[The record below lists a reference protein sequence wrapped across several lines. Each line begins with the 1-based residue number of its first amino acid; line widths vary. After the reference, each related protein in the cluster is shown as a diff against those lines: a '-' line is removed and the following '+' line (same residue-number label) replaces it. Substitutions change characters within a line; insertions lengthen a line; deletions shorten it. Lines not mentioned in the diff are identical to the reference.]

1 MLSES
6 SSQELIVLRQR
17 LAEQTAMLTQVE
29 QRLLH
34 SKQIEYTLNASQQ
47 KLSVVLQQA
56 PIAVIEWSAALEVVD
71 WNSTAERL
79 LGYTR
84 QEVMG
89 RHATTLLAPE
99 HSHQVMQTWLQ
110 QRESDRTCNP
120 TLTKDRRLITC
131 EWHNTPLI
139 DLQGQITGLV
149 SMVQACS
156 EQAALRCE
164 SLDHHPSTTATPER
178 LTQPIQADA
187 IAHSSPT
194 FLNDIINATADP
206 LFVKDQQHRYVVLN
220 DPFCQFMG
228 WNRAEVIGLNDHDVF
243 PDTAQADFFRDA
255 DQLVLDDG
263 IDREEEESITNL
275 HGVTH
280 IFSTKKSCL
289 YDAAGNRFMVGTMR
303 DITALKQAEA
313 ALKQAKDEL
322 EMRVKER
329 TQELQ
334 QTVMQLQQEIH
345 ERQAAL
351 HERDQAEAKLQHTRK
366 FLESVLKTLPVAVI
380 AKEAK
385 DLRYVLWNPAAEAVL
400 GATAKDVMGK
410 NAYDLLPP
418 EEAEALTE
426 NDRQVLKSRHI
437 LDIPEQLV
445 ITNGEARILHTK
457 KTAVFDEE
465 GKPQYLLAIT
475 EDITERKQAEAALRQ
490 NEAQLRE
497 LVQREALINRVANQ
511 IRSSLDLD
519 TILQTT
525 VHEVRNLLQID
536 RCSFCWYHVQSDQF
550 ASLEFTH
557 ESRDAAFPSF
567 LGTYPQDLSK
577 PADRHNPI
585 VESLLNQT
593 LYRVDDVATDPHLKP
608 EARDIL
614 QFYGY
619 HSELL
624 LPVHILSGQLGGI
637 HCGHHSAVRPWSD
650 SEIELLQAV
659 ASQLA
664 IAINQAEL
672 YNQSVTA
679 ANTAQQQAQQL
690 EQALQELQQAQA
702 QMVQSEKM
710 SSLGQLV
717 AGVAHEIN
725 NPVNFIYGNLTYANE
740 YTQDLLNLLNLY
752 QQHYP
757 TPTSQ
762 IETVADAIDI
772 QFVMTD
778 LPRLLA
784 SMKVGADRIQKIVA
798 SLRTFS
804 RMDEAEFKAVDLHDG
819 IDSTLMILQSR
830 LKAQQLR
837 SQGRE
842 YNRPEI
848 AIVKDYGALPL
859 VECYAGQL
867 NQVFMNI
874 LSNAI
879 DALEE
884 SFERSASRA
893 ANDALDEG
901 YERTAVVGNEQP
913 PGTIRIRTDIRA
925 SDRIIITIADNGS
938 GIPEAARQ
946 RLFDPFFTTKPV
958 GKGTGMGLSISYQ
971 IVTERHGGSLQCAST
986 PGEGTEFTIEI
997 PLKQQAQ

>member
-6 SSQELIVLRQR
+6 SSQEIIALRQR
-17 LAEQTAMLTQVE
+17 VSEQAAMLTQVE
-29 QRLLH
+29 QQLLH
-34 SKQIEYTLNASQQ
+34 SKQVEYALNASQQ
-47 KLSVVLQQA
+47 KLSAVLQQA
-56 PIAVIEWSAALEVVD
+56 PIAIIEWSATLEVVD
-71 WNSTAERL
+71 WNPTAEKL
-79 LGYTR
+79 LGYT
-84 QEVMG
+84 QPEVMG
-89 RHATTLLAPE
+89 RHVTTLLTPE
-99 HSHQVMQTWLQ
+99 YSHQAMQTWPQ
-110 QRESDRTCNP
+110 QRNSDRTRIRA
-120 TLTKDRRLITC
+120 LTKDSRVLTC
-131 EWHNTPLI
+131 EWHNTPLLDSQEQVMGI
-139 DLQGQITGLV
+139 V
-149 SMVQACS
+149 SVVRECADQAI
-156 EQAALRCE
+156 ALPVL
-164 SLDHHPSTTATPER
+164 SDHHASDAATPEPVPH
-178 LTQPIQADA
+178 QAQADA
-187 IAHSSPT
+187 IAHISPT

-206 LFVKDQQHRYVVLN
+206 LFVKDQQHRYILLN
-220 DPFCQFMG
+220 DAYCQFMG
-228 WNRAEVIGLNDHDVF
+228 WNRAEAVGLNDHDVF
-243 PDTAQADFFRDA
+243 PDTEQADFFRST
-255 DQLVLDDG
+255 DQIVLDDG
-263 IDREEEESITNL
+263 LDREDEESLTNL
-275 HGVTH
+275 QGVTH
-280 IFSTKKSCL
+280 IFSTKKTRL
-289 YDAAGNRFMVGTMR
+289 QDASGNRFMVGTMR
-303 DITALKQAEA
+303 DITALKHAEA
-313 ALKQAKDEL
+313 ALKQAKQEL
-322 EMRVKER
+322 EYRVEER
-329 TQELQ
+329 TTELQ
-334 QTVMQLQQEIH
+334 QTVMQLQQEIY

-351 HERDQAEAKLQHTRK
+351 HERNQAEAKLQHTRK

-385 DLRYVLWNPAAEAVL
+385 ELRYVLWNPAAEAVL
-400 GATAKDVMGK
+400 GATAKEMMGK
-410 NAYDLLPP
+410 NAYDVLPP
-418 EEAEALTE
+418 EAAEALLE
-426 NDRQVLKSRHI
+426 NDRQVLKSKSVV
-437 LDIPEQLV
+437 DIPEIV
-445 ITNGEARILHTK
+445 VSSNGEARILHTK

-475 EDITERKQAEAALRQ
+475 EDITERKQAEAALHQ
-490 NEAQLRE
+490 NEEQLRE
-497 LVQREALINRVANQ
+497 LVQREELINRVANQ

-536 RCSFCWYHVQSDQF
+536 RCSFCWYHIQSDELAQ
-550 ASLEFTH
+550 LDFTH

-567 LGTYPQDLSK
+567 IGSYPQDLSK
-577 PADRHNPI
+577 PTDHRNPI

-593 LYRVDDVATDPHLKP
+593 PYRVDNIATDPHLKP
-608 EARDIL
+608 GAREVL

-619 HSELL
+619 HSELV
-624 LPVHILSGQLGGI
+624 LPVPILSGQLGGI

-650 SEIELLQAV
+650 SEVELLQAV

-757 TPTSQ
+757 SPAPQ
-762 IETVADAIDI
+762 IKTVADAIDI

-804 RMDEAEFKAVDLHDG
+804 RMDEAEFKAVNIHEG

-830 LKAQQLR
+830 LKPQQLR

-842 YNRPEI
+842 YTRTEI
-848 AIVKDYGALPL
+848 EVVKAYGELPL

-879 DALEE
+879 DALDEE
-884 SFERSASRA
+884 NVKRDA
-893 ANDALDEG
+893 A
-901 YERTAVVGNEQP
+901 TIEQNP
-913 PGTIRIRTDIRA
+913 STIQIRTEILGD
-925 SDRIIITIADNGS
+925 DRVRIAIADNGP
-938 GIPEAARQ
+938 GIPEAALQ

-971 IVTERHGGSLQCAST
+971 IVTERHGGTLRCLST
-986 PGEGTEFTIEI
+986 PEEGTEFLIEI
-997 PLKQQAQ
+997 PLKQQPRD

>member
-6 SSQELIVLRQR
+6 SSQELIDLRQR
-17 LAEQTAMLTQVE
+17 VADQAAMLSQVE
-29 QRLLH
+29 QQLLQF
-34 SKQIEYTLNASQQ
+34 KQTEYTLTASHH
-47 KLSVVLQQA
+47 KLSVILQQS
-56 PIAVIEWSAALEVVD
+56 PIAIIEWNTAFEVID
-71 WNSTAERL
+71 WNPTAESL

-84 QEVMG
+84 QEAIGQHV
-89 RHATTLLAPE
+89 TVLLTPE
-99 HSHQVMQTWLQ
+99 HSQQVMSTWLH
-110 QRESDRTCNP
+110 QRESECTFNRTF
-120 TLTKDRRLITC
+120 TKDGKVITC
-131 EWHNTPLI
+131 EWHNAPLLDMQNRVI
-139 DLQGQITGLV
+139 GMV
-149 SMVQACS
+149 SLVQAGMEPAQSQKLSTVPLS
-156 EQAALRCE
+156 ESAAQLCV
-164 SLDHHPSTTATPER
+164 S
-178 LTQPIQADA
+178 QKQADA
-187 IAHSSPT
+187 IAHISPA
-194 FLNDIINATADP
+194 FLSDIINATADP
-206 LFVKDQQHRYVVLN
+206 LFVKDEQHRYIVLN
-220 DPFCQFMG
+220 NSFCQFMG

-243 PDTAQADFFRDA
+243 PDAAQADFFRET
-255 DQLVLDDG
+255 DQLVLNDG
-263 IDREEEESITNL
+263 CDREDEESLTNL
-275 HGVTH
+275 HGMTH
-280 IFSTKKSCL
+280 LFSTKKSCL
-289 YDAAGNRFMVGTMR
+289 HDAAGNKYLVGTMR

-322 EMRVKER
+322 EMRVEER
-329 TQELQ
+329 TVELQ
-334 QTVMQLQQEIH
+334 QIVAQLQQKVY

-351 HERDQAEAKLQHTRK
+351 HKRDQAEAKLQHTRK

-380 AKEAK
+380 AKEVK

-400 GATAKDVMGK
+400 GATAKEMLGK
-410 NAYDLLPP
+410 NAYDCLPFG
-418 EEAEALTE
+418 EAEALVTH
-426 NDRQVLKSRHI
+426 DRQI
-437 LDIPEQLV
+437 LTNRQIVDIPETLV
-445 ITNGEARILHTK
+445 QANGETRVLHTK

-490 NEAQLRE
+490 SEAQLRE
-497 LVQREALINRVANQ
+497 LAQREELLNRVANQ

-536 RCSFCWYHVQSDQF
+536 RCSFCWYHTLTDQLP
-550 ASLEFTH
+550 SLEFTH

-567 LGTYPQDLSK
+567 LGTYPQDHSN

-585 VESLLNQT
+585 IESLLSQT
-593 LYRVDDVATDPHLKP
+593 PYRVDDVATDPYLKP
-608 EARDIL
+608 EAREIL
-614 QFYGY
+614 HFYGY

-624 LPVHILSGQLGGI
+624 LPVPILSDQLGGI
-637 HCGHHSAVRPWSD
+637 HCGHHTTVRPWSD
-650 SEIELLQAV
+650 SEMELLQAV

-672 YNQSVTA
+672 YKQSLTA

-740 YTQDLLNLLNLY
+740 YTQDLLNLIDLY

-757 TPTSQ
+757 TPAAS
-762 IETVADAIDI
+762 IKSVADAIDI
-772 QFVMTD
+772 QFVMID

-784 SMKVGADRIQKIVA
+784 SMKVGADRIQQIVA

-804 RMDEAEFKAVDLHDG
+804 RMDEAEFKAVNIHEG

-830 LKAQQLR
+830 LKVQQLR
-837 SQGRE
+837 SKGQE
-842 YNRPEI
+842 YTRPPIEI
-848 AIVKDYGALPL
+848 MKDYADLPL

-879 DALEE
+879 DALDDEK
-884 SFERSASRA
+884 SQHA
-893 ANDALDEG
+893 ATKDQA
-901 YERTAVVGNEQP
+901 P
-913 PGTIRIRTDIRA
+913 SIIRIRTQVLTDDHIMIA
-925 SDRIIITIADNGS
+925 IADTGP
-938 GIPEAARQ
+938 GMAETTRQ

-958 GKGTGMGLSISYQ
+958 GKGTGLGLSISYQ
-971 IVTERHGGSLQCAST
+971 IVTERHGGSLRCRSAL
-986 PGEGTEFTIEI
+986 GEGTEFIIEI
-997 PLKQQAQ
+997 PLRQAT

>member
-6 SSQELIVLRQR
+6 SSQELIDLRQR
-17 LAEQTAMLTQVE
+17 VAAQAAMLSEVE
-29 QRLLH
+29 HQLLH
-34 SKQIEYTLNASQQ
+34 FKQTEYALKASHR
-47 KLSVVLQQA
+47 KLSVVLQQS
-56 PIAVIEWSAALEVVD
+56 PIAIIEWNTAFEVVD
-71 WNSTAERL
+71 WNPMAESL
-79 LGYTR
+79 LGYTP
-84 QEVMG
+84 QEVIG
-89 RHATTLLAPE
+89 RHVTTLLTPE
-99 HSHQVMQTWLQ
+99 PTNQAITTWLN
-110 QRESDRTCNP
+110 QRDGDRTLKR
-120 TLTKDRRLITC
+120 TSTKDGRVVTC
-131 EWHNTPLI
+131 EWHNTPLL
-139 DLQGQITGLV
+139 DGQNQVIGMV
-149 SMVQACS
+149 SLVQACAERS
-156 EQAALRCE
+156 HTQTPL
-164 SLDHHPSTTATPER
+164 TATLLNEFV
-178 LTQPIQADA
+178 QPRVSDQPQADA
-187 IAHSSPT
+187 IAHISPG
-194 FLNDIINATADP
+194 FLSDIINATADP
-206 LFVKDQQHRYVVLN
+206 LFVKDEQHRYIVLN

-228 WNRAEVIGLNDHDVF
+228 WNREEVIGLDDHGVF
-243 PDTAQADFFRDA
+243 PDAEQADFFRST
-255 DQLVLDDG
+255 DQLVLNDG
-263 IDREEEESITNL
+263 CDREDEETLTNL
-275 HGVTH
+275 HGVTC
-280 IFSTKKSCL
+280 IFSTKKACL
-289 YDAAGNRFMVGTMR
+289 QDIAGNRFLVGTMR

-313 ALKQAKDEL
+313 ALKQAKDDL
-322 EMRVKER
+322 EMRVEER
-329 TQELQ
+329 TIELQ
-334 QTVMQLQQEIH
+334 RTVVQLQQEVS

-351 HERDQAEAKLQHTRK
+351 HERNQAEAKLQHTRK

-385 DLRYVLWNPAAEAVL
+385 ELRYVLWNPAAEGVL
-400 GATAKDVMGK
+400 GATAKEMMGK
-410 NAYDLLPP
+410 NAYDCLPQQQ
-418 EEAEALTE
+418 AEALIE
-426 NDRQVLKSRHI
+426 HDRQVLKSKRI
-437 LDIPEQLV
+437 INIPETVVQ
-445 ITNGEARILHTK
+445 INGETRLLHTK
-457 KTAVFDEE
+457 KTAVFDED

-475 EDITERKQAEAALRQ
+475 EDITERKQAEAALLQ
-490 NEAQLRE
+490 SEAQLRA
-497 LVQREALINRVANQ
+497 LAQREELLNRVANQ

-525 VHEVRNLLQID
+525 VHEVRSLLKID
-536 RCSFCWYHVQSDQF
+536 RCSFCWYHIQSDQLS
-550 ASLEFTH
+550 SLEFTH

-577 PADRHNPI
+577 PADRHNPV
-585 VESLLNQT
+585 VESLLSQT
-593 LYRVDDVATDPHLKP
+593 PYRVDDVATDPHLKP
-608 EARDIL
+608 EAREIL
-614 QFYGY
+614 HFYGY

-624 LPVHILSGQLGGI
+624 LPVPILSGQLGGI

-650 SEIELLQAV
+650 LELELLQAV

-740 YTQDLLNLLNLY
+740 YTQDLLNLLDLY

-757 TPTSQ
+757 TPALQ
-762 IETVADAIDI
+762 IKAVADAIDI

-778 LPRLLA
+778 LPRLLT
-784 SMKVGADRIQKIVA
+784 SMKVGADRIQQIVA

-804 RMDEAEFKAVDLHDG
+804 RMDEAEFKAVNLHEG

-830 LKAQQLR
+830 FKAQQLR

-842 YNRPEI
+842 YTRH
-848 AIVKDYGALPL
+848 AIEVIKDYGDLPL

-879 DALEE
+879 DALDD
-884 SFERSASRA
+884 A
-893 ANDALDEG
+893 ACHRDAD
-901 YERTAVVGNEQP
+901 AVAQHSS
-913 PGTIRIRTDIRA
+913 TIRIRTQLVND
-925 SDRIIITIADNGS
+925 DRVLIAIADNGP
-938 GIPEAARQ
+938 GIAETARQ

-971 IVTERHGGSLQCAST
+971 IVTERHGGLLRCLST
-986 PGEGTEFTIEI
+986 PGEGTEFVIEI
-997 PLKQQAQ
+997 PLQQSSLRTC

>member
-1 MLSES
+1 
-6 SSQELIVLRQR
+6 
-17 LAEQTAMLTQVE
+17 MLTQVE

-34 SKQIEYTLNASQQ
+34 SKQTESAFNALQQ
-47 KLSVVLQQA
+47 KLSIVSQQA
-56 PIAVIEWSAALEVVD
+56 PIALIEWSVTLEVVS
-71 WNSTAERL
+71 WNPIAESL

-84 QEVMG
+84 QEVIG
-89 RHATTLLAPE
+89 RHAMTLLTPE
-99 HSHQVMQTWLQ
+99 HSHQAIQTWLQ
-110 QRESDRTCNP
+110 QPEGNHTCIQ
-120 TLTKDRRLITC
+120 TMTKDGRVITC
-131 EWHNTPLI
+131 EWHNTPLV
-139 DLQGQITGLV
+139 DSQGQLTGV
-149 SMVQACS
+149 MSMVQACS
-156 EQAALRCE
+156 EHAVSLYKASKQPSSNASEHAA
-164 SLDHHPSTTATPER
+164 H
-178 LTQPIQADA
+178 QNQADT
-187 IAHSSPT
+187 IAHISPT

-206 LFVKDQQHRYVVLN
+206 LFVKDQQHRYIVLN

-263 IDREEEESITNL
+263 IDREEEERITNL
-275 HGVTH
+275 HGVTN

-289 YDAAGNRFMVGTMR
+289 YDVAGNRFMVGTMR

-322 EMRVKER
+322 ETRVQDR

-345 ERQAAL
+345 DRQAAL
-351 HERDQAEAKLQHTRK
+351 QERDQAEAKLQHTRK

-418 EEAEALTE
+418 EEAQALTE
-426 NDRQVLKSRHI
+426 NDRQVLKSRRI
-437 LDIPEQLV
+437 LDIPEQSV
-445 ITNGEARILHTK
+445 MANGEARILHTK

-475 EDITERKQAEAALRQ
+475 EDITERKQAEAALWQ

-497 LVQREALINRVANQ
+497 LVQREGLINRVANQ

-536 RCSFCWYHVQSDQF
+536 RCSFCWYHAQSDQL
-550 ASLEFTH
+550 ASLDFTH
-557 ESRDAAFPSF
+557 ESRDDAFPSF

-577 PADRHNPI
+577 TADRHNPI
-585 VESLLNQT
+585 VESLLSQT

-614 QFYGY
+614 HFYGY

-624 LPVHILSGQLGGI
+624 LPVQILSGQLGGI
-637 HCGHHSAVRPWSD
+637 HCGHHSAIRPWSD

-740 YTQDLLNLLNLY
+740 YTQDLLNLLDLY

-757 TPTSQ
+757 TPAAQ
-762 IETVADAIDI
+762 IKTVADAIDI

-804 RMDEAEFKAVDLHDG
+804 RMDEAEFKAVDLHEG

-842 YNRPEI
+842 HNRPEI
-848 AIVKDYGALPL
+848 AIVKDYGTLPL

-879 DALEE
+879 DAL
-884 SFERSASRA
+884 
-893 ANDALDEG
+893 DEG
-901 YERTAVVGNEQP
+901 NVQQDVAAMEQSP
-913 PGTIRIRTDIRA
+913 STIRIRTAILTN
-925 SDRIIITIADNGS
+925 DRVLIAIADNGP
-938 GIPEAARQ
+938 GIPEAALQ

-997 PLKQQAQ
+997 PLKQQAE

>member
-6 SSQELIVLRQR
+6 SSQELIDLQQR
-17 LAEQTAMLTQVE
+17 VAAQAAMLSQME
-29 QRLLH
+29 RQLLH
-34 SKQIEYTLNASQQ
+34 SKQIEYALRASHH
-47 KLSVVLQQA
+47 KLSVVLQQS
-56 PIAVIEWSAALEVVD
+56 PIAIIEWNTAFEVVD
-71 WNSTAERL
+71 WNPTAESL
-79 LGYTR
+79 LGYTK
-84 QEVMG
+84 QEAIG
-89 RHATTLLAPE
+89 RHITVLLTPE
-99 HSHQVMQTWLQ
+99 HSHQAIGTWLD
-110 QRESDRTCNP
+110 QRESDRTL
-120 TLTKDRRLITC
+120 TDTVTKDSRIIPC
-131 EWHNTPLI
+131 DWHNTPLLDAQHQVI
-139 DLQGQITGLV
+139 GLV
-149 SMVQACS
+149 SLVQRHS
-156 EQAALRCE
+156 EPLQLHH
-164 SLDHHPSTTATPER
+164 SLAIASGASTS
-178 LTQPIQADA
+178 QQHVSSQKQADA
-187 IAHSSPT
+187 IAPISPA
-194 FLNDIINATADP
+194 FLSDIINATADP
-206 LFVKDQQHRYVVLN
+206 LFVKDEQHRYIVLN

-228 WNRAEVIGLNDHDVF
+228 WNRANVIGLNDHDVF
-243 PDTAQADFFRDA
+243 PDIEQADFFRDT
-255 DQLVLDDG
+255 DQLVLDSG
-263 IDREEEESITNL
+263 CDREDEESITNL
-275 HGVTH
+275 HGITH

-289 YDAAGNRFMVGTMR
+289 HDGTGNKFMVGTMR

-313 ALKQAKDEL
+313 ALKEAKDEL
-322 EMRVKER
+322 ETRVEKR
-329 TQELQ
+329 TIELQ
-334 QTVMQLQQEIH
+334 QTVAQLQQEVY

-385 DLRYVLWNPAAEAVL
+385 ELRYVLWNPAAEEVL
-400 GATAKDVMGK
+400 GATAKDMMGK
-410 NAYDLLPP
+410 NAYDCLPLDQ
-418 EEAEALTE
+418 AETLIE
-426 NDRQVLKSRHI
+426 HDRQVLKSKRI
-437 LDIPEQLV
+437 VDIPETLV
-445 ITNGEARILHTK
+445 PINSEPRILHTK

-490 NEAQLRE
+490 SEAQLRA
-497 LVQREALINRVANQ
+497 LAQREELLNRVANQ

-525 VHEVRNLLQID
+525 VHEVRNLLKID
-536 RCSFCWYHVQSDQF
+536 RCSFCWYHVQSDQL

-557 ESRDAAFPSF
+557 ESRDAALSSF
-567 LGTYPQDLSK
+567 LGTYPQDLSR

-585 VESLLNQT
+585 VESLLSQT
-593 LYRVDDVATDPHLKP
+593 PYRVDDIATDPQLKP
-608 EARDIL
+608 EAREIL
-614 QFYGY
+614 RFYGY

-624 LPVHILSGQLGGI
+624 LPVPILSGQLGGI
-637 HCGHHSAVRPWSD
+637 HCGHHSAIRPWSD
-650 SEIELLQAV
+650 SEMELLQAV

-740 YTQDLLNLLNLY
+740 YTQDLLNLLDLY

-757 TPTSQ
+757 APAPQ
-762 IETVADAIDI
+762 IKAVADAIDI
-772 QFVMTD
+772 QFVITD
-778 LPRLLA
+778 LPRLLT

-804 RMDEAEFKAVDLHDG
+804 RMDEAEFKAVNLHEG

-837 SQGRE
+837 GQGRE
-842 YNRPEI
+842 YTRPEI
-848 AIVKDYGALPL
+848 EIVKAYGELPL

-879 DALEE
+879 DAL
-884 SFERSASRA
+884 
-893 ANDALDEG
+893 DEG
-901 YERTAVVGNEQP
+901 DAQRDAAAMEQHP
-913 PGTIRIRTDIRA
+913 SMIRICTELLAD
-925 SDRIIITIADNGS
+925 DRVTIAIADNGT

-971 IVTERHGGSLQCAST
+971 IVTERHGGSLRCLSS
-986 PGEGTEFTIEI
+986 PGQGTEFIIEI
-997 PLKQQAQ
+997 PLKQQLQ

>member
-6 SSQELIVLRQR
+6 SSQELIDLRQHV
-17 LAEQTAMLTQVE
+17 ADQAAMLSQVE
-29 QRLLH
+29 RQLLH
-34 SKQIEYTLNASQQ
+34 FKQTEDALKASHH
-47 KLSVVLQQA
+47 KLSVILEQS
-56 PIAVIEWSAALEVVD
+56 PIAIIEWNMAFEVID
-71 WNSTAERL
+71 WNPTAENL
-79 LGYTR
+79 FGYTK
-84 QEVMG
+84 QEVIG
-89 RHATTLLAPE
+89 RHVTTLLTPE
-99 HSHQVMQTWLQ
+99 HSHQAMGTWLQ
-110 QRESDRTCNP
+110 QRGSDRTLNR
-120 TLTKDRRLITC
+120 TFTKDNRVVTC
-131 EWHNTPLI
+131 EWHNTPLLDAQDQVI
-139 DLQGQITGLV
+139 GIV
-149 SMVQACS
+149 SLVQACAEPSRLPKASMSAPAS
-156 EQAALRCE
+156 ESPSKPHLSHPKQAA
-164 SLDHHPSTTATPER
+164 
-178 LTQPIQADA
+178 A
-187 IAHSSPT
+187 IAHISPT

-206 LFVKDQQHRYVVLN
+206 LFVKDEQHRYIVLN
-220 DPFCQFMG
+220 DPFCAFMG
-228 WNRAEVIGLNDHDVF
+228 WNRVDVVGLNDHDVF
-243 PDTAQADFFRDA
+243 PDAEQADFFRDT
-255 DQLVLDDG
+255 DQLVLTSEC
-263 IDREEEESITNL
+263 DREDEETLTNL
-275 HGVTH
+275 HGITH

-289 YDAAGNRFMVGTMR
+289 RDAFGNKFMVGTMR

-322 EMRVKER
+322 EMRVEER
-329 TQELQ
+329 TIELQ
-334 QTVMQLQQEIH
+334 QTVAQLQQEVY

-385 DLRYVLWNPAAEAVL
+385 ELRYVLWNPAAEAVL
-400 GATAKDVMGK
+400 GAPAKDMMGK
-410 NAYDLLPP
+410 NAYECLPLG
-418 EEAEALTE
+418 EADALIAD
-426 NDRQVLKSRHI
+426 DRQVLKSRQI
-437 LDIPEQLV
+437 VDIPETLLQ
-445 ITNGEARILHTK
+445 TNGETRVLHTK

-490 NEAQLRE
+490 SEAQLRA
-497 LVQREALINRVANQ
+497 LAQREELLNRVANQ

-525 VHEVRNLLQID
+525 VHEVRNLLRID
-536 RCSFCWYHVQSDQF
+536 RCSFCWYHTPSDQLPC
-550 ASLEFTH
+550 LEFTH
-557 ESRDAAFPSF
+557 ESRDAAFSSF
-567 LGTYPQDLSK
+567 LGTYPQDHSK
-577 PADRHNPI
+577 PSDRHNPI
-585 VESLLNQT
+585 VESLLSQT
-593 LYRVDDVATDPHLKP
+593 PYRVDDVATDPHLKP
-608 EARDIL
+608 EAREIL
-614 QFYGY
+614 HFYGY

-624 LPVHILSGQLGGI
+624 IPVPILSGQLGGI
-637 HCGHHSAVRPWSD
+637 HCGHHTAVRSWSD

-659 ASQLA
+659 TSQLA

-672 YNQSVTA
+672 YKQSVTA
-679 ANTAQQQAQQL
+679 ADTAQQQAQQL

-702 QMVQSEKM
+702 QMIQSEKM

-757 TPTSQ
+757 TPVSQ
-762 IETVADAIDI
+762 IKSVADAIDI

-784 SMKVGADRIQKIVA
+784 SMKVGADRIQQIVA

-804 RMDEAEFKAVDLHDG
+804 RMDEAEFKAVNIHEG

-830 LKAQQLR
+830 LKVQQLR
-837 SQGRE
+837 NKGRE
-842 YNRPEI
+842 YTRPAIE
-848 AIVKDYGALPL
+848 IVKDYADLPL

-879 DALEE
+879 DALDDED
-884 SFERSASRA
+884 RQDDTA
-893 ANDALDEG
+893 AMKQDP
-901 YERTAVVGNEQP
+901 RT
-913 PGTIRIRTDIRA
+913 IHIRTQALSD
-925 SDRIIITIADNGS
+925 DRIMIAIADNGP
-938 GIPEAARQ
+938 GIAETARQ

-971 IVTERHGGSLQCAST
+971 IVTERHGGSLRCLST

-997 PLKQQAQ
+997 PLRQSM

>member
-1 MLSES
+1 MLSEL
-6 SSQELIVLRQR
+6 SSQELIALRQR
-17 LAEQTAMLTQVE
+17 VAEQAAMLTQVE
-29 QRLLH
+29 QQLLR
-34 SKQIEYTLNASQQ
+34 SRQIENALNASQQ

-56 PIAVIEWSAALEVVD
+56 PIATIEWNAALEVVD
-71 WNSTAERL
+71 WNPAAEGL

-89 RHATTLLAPE
+89 RHATTILTPE
-99 HSHQVMQTWLQ
+99 HSQQSMQTWLH
-110 QRESDRTCNP
+110 QRESDRARTR
-120 TLTKDRRLITC
+120 TFTKDSRVLTC
-131 EWHNTPLI
+131 EWHNTPLV
-139 DLQGQITGLV
+139 DAQGQVTGML
-149 SMVQACS
+149 SLVQACTEQIVVQACT
-156 EQAALRCE
+156 EQAVVLPE
-164 SLDHHPSTTATPER
+164 SSDDRPLNGSTPPESIK
-178 LTQPIQADA
+178 QQIQTDA
-187 IAHSSPT
+187 IAHISPA

-206 LFVKDQQHRYVVLN
+206 LFVKDQQHRYIVLN

-228 WNRAEVIGLNDHDVF
+228 WNRAEVIGLNDHEVF
-243 PDTAQADFFRDA
+243 PDAEQADFFRDT
-255 DQLVLDDG
+255 DQMVFDSGD
-263 IDREEEESITNL
+263 DREDEEALTNL
-275 HGVTH
+275 HGTTH

-289 YDAAGNRFMVGTMR
+289 HDAAGNRFMVGTMR
-303 DITALKQAEA
+303 DITALKHAEA

-322 EMRVKER
+322 ETRVEER
-329 TQELQ
+329 TIELQ
-334 QTVMQLQQEIH
+334 HTVIQLQQEIH
-345 ERQAAL
+345 DRQDAL

-385 DLRYVLWNPAAEAVL
+385 ELRYVLWNPAAEEVL
-400 GATAKDVMGK
+400 GATAKDMMGK
-410 NAYDLLPP
+410 NAYDLLAL
-418 EEAEALTE
+418 EQAEAMIE
-426 NDRQVLKSRHI
+426 HDRQVLKSNRI
-437 LDIPEQLV
+437 IDIPEASV
-445 ITNGEARILHTK
+445 MTNGEARILHTK
-457 KTAVFDEE
+457 KTAVFDED

-490 NEAQLRE
+490 SEAQLRE
-497 LVQREALINRVANQ
+497 LAQREELSNRVANQ

-525 VHEVRNLLQID
+525 VHEVRSLLQID
-536 RCSFCWYHVQSDQF
+536 RCSFCWYHVQSDQL

-585 VESLLNQT
+585 VESLLSQT
-593 LYRVDDVATDPHLKP
+593 LYRVDDMATDPHLKP
-608 EARDIL
+608 EAREIL
-614 QFYGY
+614 HFYGY
-619 HSELL
+619 RSELV
-624 LPVHILSGQLGGI
+624 LPVPILSGQLGGI
-637 HCGHHSAVRPWSD
+637 HCGHHSAIRPWSD

-679 ANTAQQQAQQL
+679 ANTAQQQTQQL

-757 TPTSQ
+757 TPATH
-762 IETVADAIDI
+762 IKTVADAIDI

-778 LPRLLA
+778 LPRLLT

-804 RMDEAEFKAVDLHDG
+804 RMDEAEFKAVNLHEG

-830 LKAQQLR
+830 LKGQQLR

-842 YNRPEI
+842 YTRPTIE
-848 AIVKDYGALPL
+848 IVKAYDELPL

-879 DALEE
+879 DAL
-884 SFERSASRA
+884 
-893 ANDALDEG
+893 DEG
-901 YERTAVVGNEQP
+901 DGQRGAAAIEQNP
-913 PGTIRIRTDIRA
+913 STIRIRTE
-925 SDRIIITIADNGS
+925 IITDDRVIIAIADNGP

-971 IVTERHGGSLQCAST
+971 IVTERHGGSLRCVSSPEA
-986 PGEGTEFTIEI
+986 GTEFIIEI
-997 PLKQQAQ
+997 PLKQQSQ